1 MDSASTLGLRE
12 DSVLLV
18 TNCALLL
25 LLWYVWLGIGCI
37 FYWVLLTILGLSTKH
52 ARAELSSIQP
62 AKTVK
67 PGVPQQRVLKP
78 AILKED
84 LYICLGP
91 RERKKHDLFAD
102 RYKLF
107 ESSIALR
114 DLLIY
119 DTVTERLSINNE
131 CVGVVRKTIG
141 GRTGNYDIADLRY
154 DLQHEYLVIG
164 PVDKT
169 KTEQAT

>member
-1 MDSASTLGLRE
+1 MDSTSTLGLSE

-18 TNCALLL
+18 TDCALLL

-37 FYWVLLTILGLSTKH
+37 FYWVLLTILGLGTKH
-52 ARAELSSIQP
+52 TRAEISSIQP
-62 AKTVK
+62 AKIIK
-67 PGVPQQRVLKP
+67 PGDPQQIVLQP
-78 AILKED
+78 ALLKED

-91 RERKKHDLFAD
+91 KERKKHELFED

-107 ESSIALR
+107 ERKIALR
-114 DLLIY
+114 DLLIH
-119 DTVTERLSINNE
+119 DTVTDRLSINNE

-141 GRTGNYDIADLRY
+141 GRKANYDITDLRY

-164 PVDKT
+164 PVDKR
-169 KTEQAT
+169 KTEQAI